1 MHQGSCQCGA
11 VHYQFNGEPL
21 TCYACHCTDC
31 QTSSGSAFNL
41 SMITK
46 GDDLEIIKGEIETN
60 TVDLN
65 GMKVQRYHCSQCG
78 VGLWYAAD
86 EYPGI
91 VAIKPGTFDDTSWF
105 KPVAHLWMRSAQPWV
120 ILDEAS
126 TKYEKQPEIG
136 ELIELWDER
145 NNI

>member
-11 VHYQFNGEPL
+11 VRYQFNGEPL

-41 SMITK
+41 SMIANR
-46 GDDLEIIKGEIETN
+46 DDLEIIKGEVAVN
-60 TVDLN
+60 SVDLN
-65 GMKVQRYHCSQCG
+65 GMDVQRYHCGHCG
-78 VGLWYAAD
+78 TGFWYAAD

-120 ILDEAS
+120 ILDDVSA
-126 TKYEKQPEIG
+126 KYEKQPEIG
-136 ELIELWDER
+136 ELIELWLKQ
-145 NNI
+145 NKA